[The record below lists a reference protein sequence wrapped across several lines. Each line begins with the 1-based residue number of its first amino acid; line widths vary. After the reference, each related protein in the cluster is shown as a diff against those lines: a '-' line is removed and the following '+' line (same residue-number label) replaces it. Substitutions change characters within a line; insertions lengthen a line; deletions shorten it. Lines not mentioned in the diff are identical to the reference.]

1 MRKTHLQIEPNFGG
15 DSEKKLGF
23 AWSASKLDAA
33 ENDSS
38 IGKKI
43 PAR

>member
-1 MRKTHLQIEPNFGG
+1 MRKSRLQFEPDFCG
-15 DSEKKLGF
+15 DSEKRLGF
-23 AWSASKLDAA
+23 AWSTSKLDAA